1 MRYGL
6 CTTAGI
12 TITPPPPSLE
22 ILISGSN
29 FFSTPFDCVCVCSR
43 LFLGGNMPIP
53 LGTRVA
59 VKSVDVGTLPEHDE
73 LRGVALVCFF
83 FFQLHVCLLDV
94 FGQEHCA

>member
-43 LFLGGNMPIP
+43 LFFGGKHADSSWDTC
-53 LGTRVA
+53 GGE
-59 VKSVDVGTLPEHDE
+59 VGG
-73 LRGVALVCFF
+73 RGHA
-83 FFQLHVCLLDV
+83 
-94 FGQEHCA
+94 A